1 MNTKFEILKVDSHDA
16 ESTIF
21 SIPASSLRTKTMC
34 LGRLGVYSAQVNG
47 RQTGIYYPAIAGAAS
62 TIKEMVLTVNGTVL
76 SRSEEPTTWSAYT
89 NVRVGNRYQED
100 IKRVDS
106 MNGLSF
112 SLDETGSYS
121 LRNPL
126 KNYASRYTAATDSP
140 GLERLNNMSQIAQSQ
155 FQSDGVIYLH
165 DYFPIL
171 QDREVLR
178 SIPGLQL
185 VIIWKSS
192 SQIPFINDTDAP
204 TTPAATFVP
213 VIPQMYVEHD
223 LAYVAPAV
231 ETLDYD
237 EIILQTIRV
246 PSVADGEVQTIGE
259 PCNAWRNR
267 TIKDVMIFNRPLV
280 DKAWSKAGE
289 RSTAQVN
296 EIIQFVINNSTLLPD
311 TGINSHG
318 SKANQFAEIFGDIS
332 VPYACYLPS
341 IVDNNGNIL
350 RNDDADTGAWSSN
363 VMVGNFSL
371 GGVRINRFIDTA
383 QYNYTR
389 TGWNNGRTDDDQR
402 AAFDALLYA
411 RSPAK
416 LIFNGDAPVTKV
428 GL

>member
-1 MNTKFEILKVDSHDA
+1 MNTKFEILKVDSHDS

-21 SIPASSLRTKTMC
+21 SIPASSLKTKSMC
-34 LGRLGVYSAQVNG
+34 LGRLGVYSGQVNG

-62 TIKEMVLTVNGTVL
+62 TIKEMALIVNGTVIAE
-76 SRSEEPTTWSAYT
+76 SQEPTTWSAYT

-100 IKRVDS
+100 ITRVDA
-106 MNGLSF
+106 MNSLSF
-112 SLDETGSYS
+112 SLDETGAYS

-126 KNYASRYTAATDSP
+126 KNYASRYTAAADTP
-140 GLERLNNMSQIAQSQ
+140 GRERFNNAAQIAQSQ

-171 QDREVLR
+171 QDRDVLR
-178 SIPGLQL
+178 AIPGLQL
-185 VIIWKSS
+185 VIIWKPS
-192 SQIPFINDTDAP
+192 SQVPFVNDVDAP
-204 TTPAATFVP
+204 TTPATTFVP
-213 VIPQMYVEHD
+213 VTPQMYVEHD
-223 LAYVAPAV
+223 LAYVAPSV
-231 ETLDYD
+231 ETMNYD
-237 EIILQTIRV
+237 EIILQTIRI
-246 PSVADGEVQTIGE
+246 PSVADGVVQSLGE
-259 PCNAWRNR
+259 PCNRWRNR
-267 TIKDVMIFNRPLV
+267 TIKDIMIFNRPLV

-289 RSTAQVN
+289 RSVAQVN
-296 EIIQFVINNSTLLPD
+296 EIIQFVINNSTLLPE
-311 TGINSHG
+311 TGINSYG
-318 SKANQFAEIFGDIS
+318 AKASQFAEIFGDIS
-332 VPYACYLPS
+332 VPYVSYLPG
-341 IVDNNGNIL
+341 VTDNNGNIL
-350 RNDDADTGAWSSN
+350 RNDDATTAAWSSN

-371 GGVRINRFIDTA
+371 GGVRVNRFIDTA